1 MHAAMFSYTLCCL
14 LAYLDIC
21 KSTYMKGIDSCMFS
35 WWLIHHKSLQL
46 ETWIQDGNHEWSF
59 VTKKTT
65 TVSSSE
71 HEPTK
76 KKKTHTTLPSTKS
89 HWNSLETYGESQKF
103 FSRFRFLTAILNVSQ
118 FEIFW
123 VSNHHWSTLGWLPP
137 PKKKNEKISK
147 FHHVGPKVG
156 SFFRNRFWLF
166 SHLLLQKGML
176 SVTMIYFFFLQPSF
190 FPCYAAPKNS
200 YLLEMLA
207 QKNKKNLPNDGLMVI
222 DHE

>member
-1 MHAAMFSYTLCCL
+1 MNGVLWQKKRPPFLVV
-14 LAYLDIC
+14 
-21 KSTYMKGIDSCMFS
+21 ST
-35 WWLIHHKSLQL
+35 
-46 ETWIQDGNHEWSF
+46 N
-59 VTKKTT
+59 
-65 TVSSSE
+65 
-71 HEPTK
+71 PPK
-76 KKKTHTTLPSTKS
+76 KKNTHNPSK
-89 HWNSLETYGESQKF
+89 HQVSLKLIGNLRRISK
-103 FSRFRFLTAILNVSQ
+103 ILLKVQ
-118 FEIFW
+118 
-123 VSNHHWSTLGWLPP
+123 VSNRHSECESIWDILSFKSSLINSWLTPP
-137 PKKKNEKISK
+137 TKKKNEKISK

>member
-1 MHAAMFSYTLCCL
+1 MADSSWITSTWNLNSRW
-14 LAYLDIC
+14 
-21 KSTYMKGIDSCMFS
+21 KSWMEFCD
-35 WWLIHHKSLQL
+35 
-46 ETWIQDGNHEWSF
+46 
-59 VTKKTT
+59 KKTT

-156 SFFRNRFWLF
+156 SFFRNRFWLY
-166 SHLLLQKGML
+166 SQLLLQKGML
-176 SVTMIYFFFLQPSF
+176 SVTMIYFFFLLESF
-190 FPCYAAPKNS
+190 S
-200 YLLEMLA
+200 MWRST
-207 QKNKKNLPNDGLMVI
+207 QKTLICLRCLHKKIRKNLPNDGLMVI

>member
-59 VTKKTT
+59 VTKKRPPFLV
-65 TVSSSE
+65 VSTN
-71 HEPTK
+71 PP

-137 PKKKNEKISK
+137 PKKKTKKSRNFITWDPRLE
-147 FHHVGPKVG
+147 V
-156 SFFRNRFWLF
+156 FFRNRFWLF
-166 SHLLLQKGML
+166 LLLQKGML
-176 SVTMIYFFFLQPSF
+176 SVTMIYFFFLLEF
-190 FPCYAAPKNS
+190 FPCYAAPKK
-200 YLLEMLA
+200 LLSA
-207 QKNKKNLPNDGLMVI
+207 WDACTKK
-222 DHE
+222 

>member
-59 VTKKTT
+59 VTKKRPPFLV
-65 TVSSSE
+65 VSTN
-71 HEPTK
+71 PP

-89 HWNSLETYGESQKF
+89 DWNSLETYGESQKF

-147 FHHVGPKVG
+147 FHHRPQGWKFLSKPFVGFLASCCFK
-156 SFFRNRFWLF
+156 
-166 SHLLLQKGML
+166 KG
-176 SVTMIYFFFLQPSF
+176 
-190 FPCYAAPKNS
+190 CWA
-200 YLLEMLA
+200 
-207 QKNKKNLPNDGLMVI
+207 
-222 DHE
+222 